1 MWNLKKKYTS
11 IVLFKSHYNPKKVGV
26 MSPFYRCE
34 KRVSKNRYN
43 LPKATQ
49 AGSGPWQGLRSGLLT
64 ASPLPSSHQLY
75 PILGLGP

>member
-1 MWNLKKKYTS
+1 M

-26 MSPFYRCE
+26 MSPFYTCE

-49 AGSGPWQGLRSGLLT
+49 AEVACGR
-64 ASPLPSSHQLY
+64 A
-75 PILGLGP
+75 